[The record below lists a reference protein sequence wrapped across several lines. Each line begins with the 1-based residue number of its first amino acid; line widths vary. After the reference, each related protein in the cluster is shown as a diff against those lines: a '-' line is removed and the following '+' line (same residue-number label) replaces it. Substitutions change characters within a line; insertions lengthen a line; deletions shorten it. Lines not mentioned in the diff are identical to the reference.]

1 VLTQA
6 ARHAHEPYLC
16 SLKDK
21 KFYTGYTQDLEG
33 RLQEHFQGNVGS
45 TRGRR
50 PLRLTYYEACLEQA
64 DALHGEK
71 YLKTT
76 WGKRYLKN
84 RLRTSLKLIR
94 D

>member
-1 VLTQA
+1 MHYVYVL
-6 ARHAHEPYLC
+6 Y

-21 KFYTGYTQDLEG
+21 KFYTGYTEHLEG
-33 RLQEHFQGNVGS
+33 RLEEHSQGKVRS

-50 PLRLTYYEACLEQA
+50 PLKLTYYEGCLEQA
-64 DALHGEK
+64 DALHRER

-84 RLRTSLKLIR
+84 RLRTSLILIR

>member
-1 VLTQA
+1 MHYVYVL
-6 ARHAHEPYLC
+6 Y

-21 KFYTGYTQDLEG
+21 KFYTGHTKQLEV
-33 RLQEHFQGNVGS
+33 RLEEHFQGRVGS
-45 TRGRR
+45 TRSRR

-64 DALHGEK
+64 DALHRER

-84 RLRTSLKLIR
+84 RLRTSLELLR

>member
-1 VLTQA
+1 MHYVYVLYSQ
-6 ARHAHEPYLC
+6 
-16 SLKDK
+16 KDK
-21 KFYTGYTQDLEG
+21 KLYTGYTENLER
-33 RLQEHFQGNVGS
+33 RLDEHFRGKVGA
-45 TRGRR
+45 TRGRI

-64 DALHGEK
+64 DALHRER

-84 RLRTSLKLIR
+84 RLRTSLKLLK